1 MTFGTTNALRAGRYY
16 AGGSID
22 KVEMVGTTQVAATA
36 ARTASKGDT
45 VPEPSVPVA
54 DQVLDCRGLACPLPV
69 VKTAQA
75 VKDLALGQVL
85 ELLATDP
92 GVEPDMRAWSS
103 RTHNELLSVTK
114 QADVFHSLLRRAH

>member
-1 MTFGTTNALRAGRYY
+1 M
-16 AGGSID
+16 
-22 KVEMVGTTQVAATA
+22 
-36 ARTASKGDT
+36 
-45 VPEPSVPVA
+45 PEPSAPVA

-75 VKDLALGQVL
+75 IKNLSPGQVL

-103 RTHNELLSVTK
+103 RTGNELLGISK
-114 QADVFHSLLRRAH
+114 QADVFHILIRRVK